1 MGAGYIVYGRI
12 LYVSMVLG
20 FDVRS
25 WGATKWERAQTVLAV
40 QDIMQHTLMSHHYL
54 LASKIDDAGH
64 VQNLV
69 LFFHGA
75 KYVSGLEV
83 RNYKSGSDSS

>member
-1 MGAGYIVYGRI
+1 
-12 LYVSMVLG
+12 
-20 FDVRS
+20 
-25 WGATKWERAQTVLAV
+25 
-40 QDIMQHTLMSHHYL
+40 MSHHYL